1 MPDTVKAPPAW
12 LITGIGRI
20 RSALDLASRSTVP
33 ANVALLELAQ
43 GAWLTQALYVATELG
58 IADTLRDGPRSAD
71 DVARQ
76 VGADPDA
83 TYRVMRAL
91 ASNGVLRLRR
101 GRFRLT
107 RVGQALRSDYYG
119 SMAPFIHMV
128 GSPDHWEHWGSL
140 LHSVRTG
147 GTAVE
152 KLRGVSIFDYLDTNP
167 EYAAVFNDAMT
178 GVSSVA
184 IEMAVPLYDFTDRK
198 LIVDVG
204 GGHGA
209 LLAAV
214 LAQAPESHGVLFDL
228 PSVVQG
234 AGAALDAAGVAER
247 CTVTGGSFFEAVPD
261 GADAYLLKTIIHD
274 WDDEESLTILR
285 NVRTA
290 IATDGK
296 LLLMEL
302 VLPESAPH
310 HPGMLVDL
318 EMLVHT
324 GGRERTASEY
334 ADLLSRAGFRQ
345 TRVIPTAGP
354 MSLVE
359 AVPA

>member
-128 GSPDHWEHWGSL
+128 GSPEHWEHWGSL

-147 GTAVE
+147 DTAVE

-214 LAQAPESHGVLFDL
+214 LAQAPESRGVLFDL
-228 PSVVQG
+228 PSVVQC

-247 CTVTGGSFFEAVPD
+247 CTVTGG
-261 GADAYLLKTIIHD
+261 
-274 WDDEESLTILR
+274 
-285 NVRTA
+285 
-290 IATDGK
+290 
-296 LLLMEL
+296 
-302 VLPESAPH
+302 
-310 HPGMLVDL
+310 
-318 EMLVHT
+318 
-324 GGRERTASEY
+324 
-334 ADLLSRAGFRQ
+334 
-345 TRVIPTAGP
+345 
-354 MSLVE
+354 
-359 AVPA
+359 